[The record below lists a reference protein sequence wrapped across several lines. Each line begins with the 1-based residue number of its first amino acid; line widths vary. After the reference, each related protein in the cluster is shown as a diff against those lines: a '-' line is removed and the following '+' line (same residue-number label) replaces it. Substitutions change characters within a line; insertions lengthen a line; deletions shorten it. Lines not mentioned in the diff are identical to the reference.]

1 TCQRSLLWALA
12 HADEAYAWASRFG
25 RGRAREHVA
34 MFRREDTLS
43 LPDDVRQALDL
54 LCERVAAAGFGPRVA
69 EVSIVDGLA
78 ADALPTGTVA

>member
-1 TCQRSLLWALA
+1 
-12 HADEAYAWASRFG
+12 
-25 RGRAREHVA
+25 